1 MRKKEITRQFKNF
14 KIYKDLYGK
23 TFKHDWVAKDV
34 FLIQMLLTGGGR
46 CNSYF
51 RDIRLKILTSPNFNM
66 LVQLVLLT
74 KFFKSEL
81 FLCLPK
87 VDHVIKSCS

>member
-1 MRKKEITRQFKNF
+1 MRKKKITRQFKNF

-23 TFKHDWVAKDV
+23 TFKHDWVAKVV

-51 RDIRLKILTSPNFNM
+51 RGIIRGIRGIQM
-66 LVQLVLLT
+66 LLT
-74 KFFKSEL
+74 EGGRCNSYF
-81 FLCLPK
+81 
-87 VDHVIKSCS
+87 